1 MVRYYY
7 KIQSEI
13 EGVLRESGIY
23 LNEDNAI
30 ESVKRWIEWEGDVD
44 IHYKD
49 VSISESGDLL
59 WESVDGKRRLF
70 IIKGEFEDMKEE
82 FISGEAA
89 CAHEGRLLIYC
100 HY

>member
-7 KIQSEI
+7 KLQSEI

-30 ESVKRWIEWEGDVD
+30 ESVKRWIEWEGYVD

-49 VSISESGDLL
+49 VSISESGVLF
-59 WESVDGKRRLF
+59 WESVDGKRKLF
-70 IIKGEFEDMKEE
+70 ISKGEFED
-82 FISGEAA
+82 
-89 CAHEGRLLIYC
+89 HEDQ
-100 HY
+100 